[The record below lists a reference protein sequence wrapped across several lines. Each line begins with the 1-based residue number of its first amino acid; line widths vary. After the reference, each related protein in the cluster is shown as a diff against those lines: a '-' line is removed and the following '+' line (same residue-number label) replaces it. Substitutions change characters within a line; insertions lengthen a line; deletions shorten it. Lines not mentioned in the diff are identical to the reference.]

1 MIPAITSHQI
11 TTNTISSNDEM
22 RNRKC
27 LNNKTFYSTYRGV
40 SDGSNEIMFEEG
52 HYKVK
57 YTILIVEWICRLSNN
72 ILVIWDFT
80 LIPTMTCT
88 CT

>member
-1 MIPAITSHQI
+1 MNSKRISQISIQQCYSMNIIPAITSHQI
-11 TTNTISSNDEM
+11 TTNTLSSNDEM

-57 YTILIVEWICRLSNN
+57 YTILT
-72 ILVIWDFT
+72 D
-80 LIPTMTCT
+80 
-88 CT
+88 